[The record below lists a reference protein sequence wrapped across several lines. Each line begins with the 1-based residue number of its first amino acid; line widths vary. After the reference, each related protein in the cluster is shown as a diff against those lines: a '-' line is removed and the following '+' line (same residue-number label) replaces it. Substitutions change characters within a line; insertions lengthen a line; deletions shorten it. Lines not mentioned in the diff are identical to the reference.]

1 MEFDETKN
9 PIDDATKIKE
19 LEEKLKK
26 YNDMVVNLSKEL
38 SAERY
43 VDKLLRKKST
53 EILRLRKK
61 LKKQS
66 RCIKEKDEVLDDIA
80 EELRFSKSREEE
92 LIETVKDY
100 LSQLDAKD
108 EKLSSMK
115 LLCENYREQLDGL
128 NKENEELRRKLAD
141 MVVCNVNE
149 HALKGAESALVYKES
164 YIGKLKSKLKDRD
177 RKIRLLEIKSSCYKD
192 ILKSFFN
199 EK

>member
-1 MEFDETKN
+1 MAHSKAKKILFDDDRDSCILN
-9 PIDDATKIKE
+9 PSPE
-19 LEEKLKK
+19 EVLEKLK
-26 YNDMVVNLSKEL
+26 NRIIRQRN
-38 SAERY
+38 
-43 VDKLLRKKST
+43 
-53 EILRLRKK
+53 K
-61 LKKQS
+61 LKEKS
-66 RCIKEKDEVLDDIA
+66 RIIKDKDAVLSDVID
-80 EELRFSKSREEE
+80 ELRFSKAREEE

-149 HALKGAESALVYKES
+149 HALKGAESALAYKES

-192 ILKSFFN
+192 LLKSFFN